1 MELLLN
7 IGFILVGL
15 FGLFFGGNWLVTGA
29 SRIASKLGVP
39 AIIVG
44 LTVVAFGTS
53 APELMVSLQAA
64 ISGSSGI
71 ALGNVVGSNIANV
84 GLILGMT
91 GLVAPIAVNVT
102 LVRREIPIMIV
113 ISLLCYLLLFDTE
126 IGRVDGFILLA
137 GFIVFNA
144 AMVYITA
151 TRSDEQKSADAAA
164 GGDDDGSEYAFG
176 LEAGRLLV
184 GIVILLL
191 GANFTVR
198 GATFVAESFGVPEV
212 VIGLTLVAFG

>member
-144 AMVYITA
+144 
-151 TRSDEQKSADAAA
+151 
-164 GGDDDGSEYAFG
+164 
-176 LEAGRLLV
+176 
-184 GIVILLL
+184 
-191 GANFTVR
+191 
-198 GATFVAESFGVPEV
+198 
-212 VIGLTLVAFG
+212 